1 MSVRF
6 QITALLSLMVNA
18 VVFGVGAITVLSVP
32 SLAENAA
39 FLLPVAVGISI
50 VVSPFIA
57 WFIAPRL
64 RNRYWQNRQ
73 FNKEP
78 VS

>member
-18 VVFGVGAITVLSVP
+18 VVFGVGAITVLSIP
-32 SLAENAA
+32 SLAEKAA
-39 FLLPVAVGISI
+39 YLLPVTVGIS
-50 VVSPFIA
+50 VVTSPFIA

-64 RNRYWQNRQ
+64 RNRYWQKRR
-73 FNKEP
+73 FNEET